1 VSFKK
6 DAFFCDNSFID
17 DSRALLA
24 LNGFKTMT
32 PLLILI
38 LLERVGRSKRWNERV
53 EVAID
58 SMFSKCIDRL
68 AKCRY
73 FGSDT
78 DHMK

>member
-1 VSFKK
+1 MH
-6 DAFFCDNSFID
+6 FFVTTLSLMILWHCSNIVASLEWIQNGTTF
-17 DSRALLA
+17 DSDPT
-24 LNGFKTMT
+24 GESWK
-32 PLLILI
+32 
-38 LLERVGRSKRWNERV
+38 EQCWNEMV

-68 AKCRY
+68 AECRY

>member
-1 VSFKK
+1 
-6 DAFFCDNSFID
+6 
-17 DSRALLA
+17 
-24 LNGFKTMT
+24 M
-32 PLLILI
+32 
-38 LLERVGRSKRWNERV
+38 V